1 MHRTARLIRSGLVA
15 GLLAIAVAIP
25 QAASAAPIVREHY
38 SGGDTWVAEECGLLI
53 ETTVAFEGLFMLKSG
68 HAGDPTPYYFDNYK
82 ATVVQK
88 NVATGDWIT
97 VLQNG
102 LYKDLRIEHVDGT
115 VYEFVAIETGRPFR
129 ILDSQGNV
137 VVRDMG
143 LLATRFRVDTLGD
156 DDLSNDVFIESSWE
170 LLKDAGSHPGFY
182 ADYCETLISL
192 LG

>member
-1 MHRTARLIRSGLVA
+1 MHRTSRLIRSGLVA

-25 QAASAAPIVREHY
+25 QATSAAPIVREHY
-38 SGGDTWVAEECGLLI
+38 SGTDSWTEEECGLLI
-53 ETTVAFEGLFMLKSG
+53 ETTVTFEGLFMLKEG

-97 VLQNG
+97 ILHNG
-102 LYKDLRIEHVDGT
+102 LYKDLRIEQVEGT
-115 VYEFVAIETGRPFR
+115 VYEFVSIETGRPFS
-129 ILDSQGNV
+129 ILDSEGNV

-143 LLATRFRVDTLGD
+143 LLKTRFRVDTLGD
-156 DDLSNDVFIESSWE
+156 DDLSNDIFIPESWE

-182 ADYCETLISL
+182 TDYCESLTDL